1 MLYQP
6 LEIHGI
12 QQTVKELPVSVASEA
27 IPVYFPILF
36 YTSVSAFFCHRTCL
50 VLCVSH
56 ISQSSVAGVSYQ
68 VLRLH

>member
-36 YTSVSAFFCHRTCL
+36 YTSVSAFFAIAL
-50 VLCVSH
+50 V
-56 ISQSSVAGVSYQ
+56 
-68 VLRLH
+68 